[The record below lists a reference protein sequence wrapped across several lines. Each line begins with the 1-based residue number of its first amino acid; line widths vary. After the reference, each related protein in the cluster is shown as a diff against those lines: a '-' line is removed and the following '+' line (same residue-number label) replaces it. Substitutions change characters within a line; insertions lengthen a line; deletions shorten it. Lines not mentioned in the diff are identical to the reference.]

1 MLQYQVWVEGSW
13 SFKNPA
19 LRWKMP
25 LGIWSFEDPFL
36 GWKDLWN
43 SSSLYCGRW
52 CNSQVFDTE
61 ASISSLGWK
70 DPGASKTLLWGR
82 RCLWTSGALN
92 ISFWGGRISGTPVPC
107 IAMAGAIPW
116 NGSTLER
123 QYGFWGEWILGLLI
137 SCTLWRKM
145 PCASGLFNVR
155 FGVEGSLELLV
166 SAVGVDGAL
175 SSALDA
181 CKLKCQLHIQAH
193 YGHQTQNNFYT
204 VIKRLQ

>member
-13 SFKNPA
+13 SF
-19 LRWKMP
+19 
-25 LGIWSFEDPFL
+25 
-36 GWKDLWN
+36 
-43 SSSLYCGRW
+43 SSLYCGRW

-116 NGSTLER
+116 NGSPLER

-145 PCASGLFNVR
+145 PCASGLFNVKIWSGR
-155 FGVEGSLELLV
+155 ISGTS
-166 SAVGVDGAL
+166 SVGVDGAL

-181 CKLKCQLHIQAH
+181 CKLKWQLHIQAH